1 VSTSITYVGMDTHK
15 KEHSV
20 AICYPGQEEIVRL
33 TVRNTVRELGKLVKR
48 IRKETCGEVRFCY
61 EAGVCG
67 FVLKRRI
74 ENLGCSCTVV
84 APSLTPRKPGERVKT
99 DRRDALKLL
108 MLFKAGLLT
117 GVHAPTPEQEAA
129 REVTRCRETARVNLK
144 RIQHQVAKFLI
155 RHGYIFTDGNHWTQK
170 HFRWMRALEFDS
182 THAREAFDSYFTEL
196 QHCKQRLDSL
206 DKAVEALAQ
215 GAPYK
220 EMVGILRC
228 FHGIDTLTAITYV
241 TELFEFGRFASPR
254 ELMSYL
260 GVTCS
265 EHSSGE
271 TERKGRITK
280 TGNKFVRR
288 VLVETGWH
296 YRHPWKV
303 GSTLRRRR
311 AGQPQWAIDI
321 ADRAGQRLSKRYRYL
336 MNRGKMSCKVTV
348 AVARELV
355 GFLWAVLREYELRS
369 RGGNDSGHQRHLT
382 MKVAPAAKH

>member
-1 VSTSITYVGMDTHK
+1 MSTSITYVGMDTHK

-20 AICYPGQEEIVRL
+20 AVHFPGQEQLVQL
-33 TVRNTVRELGKLVKR
+33 TVRNTAMEIAKLVKR
-48 IRKETCGEVRFCY
+48 IRREAPGDVRFCY

-74 ENLGCSCTVV
+74 EASGCSCTVV

-99 DRRDALKLL
+99 DRRDALKLM

-117 GVHAPTPEQEAA
+117 EVHAPTHEQEAA

-144 RIQHQVAKFLI
+144 RIQHQVAKFLL
-155 RHGYIFTDGNHWTQK
+155 RHGYIFAEGDHWTQK
-170 HFRWMRALEFDS
+170 HFRWMRGLEFDS
-182 THAREAFDSYFTEL
+182 AHMREAFDSYFTEL
-196 QHCKQRLDSL
+196 QHCMQRLDSL
-206 DKAVEALAQ
+206 DKTVTALAQ
-215 GAPYK
+215 AAPYK

-265 EHSSGE
+265 EHSSGD
-271 TERKGRITK
+271 TEKKGRITK
-280 TGNKFVRR
+280 AGNKFVRR
-288 VLVETGWH
+288 VLVEAAWH

-303 GSTLRRRR
+303 GATLRRRR
-311 AGQPQWAIDI
+311 VGQPQWAIDI
-321 ADRAGQRLSKRYRYL
+321 ADRAGQRLTRRYRYL
-336 MNRGKMSCKVTV
+336 TNRGKISCKVTV

-355 GFLWAVLREYELRS
+355 GFLWALFREYELRG
-369 RGGNDSGHQRHLT
+369 RGVTLPDGRGL
-382 MKVAPAAKH
+382 